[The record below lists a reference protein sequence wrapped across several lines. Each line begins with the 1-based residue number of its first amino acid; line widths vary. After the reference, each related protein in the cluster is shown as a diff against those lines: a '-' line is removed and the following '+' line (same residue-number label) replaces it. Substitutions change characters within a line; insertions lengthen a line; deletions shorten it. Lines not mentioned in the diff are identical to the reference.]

1 MLPMLTVNYNII
13 CILDL
18 YITVDKIVVN
28 IIIKKMRFYSKTMVI
43 LDNILNIIFIYYNE
57 LDLK

>member
-13 CILDL
+13 CILDF

-28 IIIKKMRFYSKTMVI
+28 III
-43 LDNILNIIFIYYNE
+43 
-57 LDLK
+57 

>member
-28 IIIKKMRFYSKTMVI
+28 III
-43 LDNILNIIFIYYNE
+43 
-57 LDLK
+57 

>member
-1 MLPMLTVNYNII
+1 MLTVNYNII

-43 LDNILNIIFIYYNE
+43 LDNILNIIFIY
-57 LDLK
+57 L

>member
-13 CILDL
+13 CILDF

>member
-1 MLPMLTVNYNII
+1 MLTVNYNII